1 MCEQMW
7 FNAPKLTTRSSCRS
21 MWELVNCINNNGF
34 LLYRRLSIRLMAQCT
49 SSIGILFILIGLAII
64 LPGGH
69 SAPKRK
75 HPHGGKPNIILIVTD
90 DQDIELGSMNFMPH
104 VRRHLEREGAYFPHA
119 YVTTPMCCPSR
130 SSLLTGLY
138 VHNHNVYTNNRNCSS
153 PQWQRAFEPR
163 TFAAVLQKSG
173 YQTGYFGKYLNEYN
187 GNHVPVGWKEW
198 LGLVRNSRFYNYTV
212 SVNGNKVK
220 HGDSYQRDYLPDLIT
235 NQSLSFLR
243 RSKQFY
249 PNKPVLMVMAFPGP
263 HGPEDSAPQ
272 YQHLFLN
279 ETNHRTPSWNHAPN
293 YDKQWILRHTG
304 KMQNVHIKFT
314 DILNTKRLQTLQT
327 VDESV
332 NRVIEELR
340 KLKELDD
347 TFIIYTSDHGY
358 HLGQF
363 GLVKGKAMPFEFDVR
378 VPFYVRGPK
387 ISRGIQVPELIANID
402 IAPTLLEIAGVP
414 ADVSMDGKS
423 ILPLLMQKMGRR
435 VTTWRDSLLIEK
447 GKISSRER
455 ESFSLRSVESAGFNN
470 SEASSNSWTAID
482 SAKPL
487 PIIRCYPDGKFPSP
501 CRPGQRFE
509 CVRRTGLGAAD
520 EQQWTL
526 LRCGRLNRSRKQRC
540 RCKSNGRNHKN
551 FSIEGGGRN
560 KFIMDDDLRRFRS
573 GSDSSRSIN
582 FRRAVATYRR
592 QLSRNR
598 REYLMQRM
606 SLIHGPPSARLGFSG
621 EILEDETLLGT
632 TGDGTKELVNCVK
645 FSNNQSVICLGS
657 NDEAYR
663 DPRLWEQKK
672 ERVDVL
678 INRFR
683 QKLNQL
689 KGLRTTLRRYRPP
702 GVKGSSSGASSSS
715 QRHVNPSDNYNNH
728 NTKNGGTGQVY
739 NEDVDD
745 FDLDDLDNTNGRCFC
760 RDRSKKKRQR
770 KKDKFANTS
779 CSAIGQDIDKMNC
792 FSHDNDHWKT
802 PPLWT
807 DGPFCF
813 CQNANNNT
821 FWCVRTVNRTHNFLY
836 CEFITGFA
844 SFYDLRTDP
853 YQLRNTIDQVPR
865 RDLEQ
870 MRTSLKRLRRCNGA
884 RECTVRY
891 RPPKTAQSIHNA
903 DSYSDVSL
911 PRSYTGLRGPHYPS
925 YHHSAPYLN
934 IKNNSANN
942 NPNGNAYNITITTWD
957 NLLRRNI
964 NSFSH
969 EQQDDTKNYHH
980 RRPNRDDNKNLA
992 DYNYYTGNNND
1003 DDDDD
1008 DDDDDS
1014 NNNNNNNSS
1023 SSDNESNDA
1032 GGSDVENG
1040 A

>member
-1 MCEQMW
+1 MILGGEWTCDLDHFSNW
-7 FNAPKLTTRSSCRS
+7 FIEETYRIRIN
-21 MWELVNCINNNGF
+21 LV
-34 LLYRRLSIRLMAQCT
+34 
-49 SSIGILFILIGLAII
+49 
-64 LPGGH
+64 
-69 SAPKRK
+69 
-75 HPHGGKPNIILIVTD
+75 
-90 DQDIELGSMNFMPH
+90 
-104 VRRHLEREGAYFPHA
+104 HL
-119 YVTTPMCCPSR
+119 
-130 SSLLTGLY
+130 
-138 VHNHNVYTNNRNCSS
+138 N
-153 PQWQRAFEPR
+153 
-163 TFAAVLQKSG
+163 TFA
-173 YQTGYFGKYLNEYN
+173 
-187 GNHVPVGWKEW
+187 
-198 LGLVRNSRFYNYTV
+198 
-212 SVNGNKVK
+212 
-220 HGDSYQRDYLPDLIT
+220 
-235 NQSLSFLR
+235 
-243 RSKQFY
+243 
-249 PNKPVLMVMAFPGP
+249 
-263 HGPEDSAPQ
+263 
-272 YQHLFLN
+272 
-279 ETNHRTPSWNHAPN
+279 
-293 YDKQWILRHTG
+293 
-304 KMQNVHIKFT
+304 
-314 DILNTKRLQTLQT
+314 
-327 VDESV
+327 
-332 NRVIEELR
+332 
-340 KLKELDD
+340 
-347 TFIIYTSDHGY
+347 
-358 HLGQF
+358 
-363 GLVKGKAMPFEFDVR
+363 
-378 VPFYVRGPK
+378 
-387 ISRGIQVPELIANID
+387 GIQVPELIANID

-739 NEDVDD
+739 NADVDD

-792 FSHDNDHWKT
+792 FSHDNDHWKVCT
-802 PPLWT
+802 TYLTLSRKTTKQKNIFWATWLDAPT
-807 DGPFCF
+807 EHPF
-813 CQNANNNT
+813 
-821 FWCVRTVNRTHNFLY
+821 TH
-836 CEFITGFA
+836 E
-844 SFYDLRTDP
+844 
-853 YQLRNTIDQVPR
+853 
-865 RDLEQ
+865 
-870 MRTSLKRLRRCNGA
+870 
-884 RECTVRY
+884 
-891 RPPKTAQSIHNA
+891 
-903 DSYSDVSL
+903 
-911 PRSYTGLRGPHYPS
+911 
-925 YHHSAPYLN
+925 
-934 IKNNSANN
+934 
-942 NPNGNAYNITITTWD
+942 
-957 NLLRRNI
+957 
-964 NSFSH
+964 
-969 EQQDDTKNYHH
+969 
-980 RRPNRDDNKNLA
+980 
-992 DYNYYTGNNND
+992 
-1003 DDDDD
+1003 
-1008 DDDDDS
+1008 
-1014 NNNNNNNSS
+1014 SS
-1023 SSDNESNDA
+1023 P
-1032 GGSDVENG
+1032 GI
-1040 A
+1040 